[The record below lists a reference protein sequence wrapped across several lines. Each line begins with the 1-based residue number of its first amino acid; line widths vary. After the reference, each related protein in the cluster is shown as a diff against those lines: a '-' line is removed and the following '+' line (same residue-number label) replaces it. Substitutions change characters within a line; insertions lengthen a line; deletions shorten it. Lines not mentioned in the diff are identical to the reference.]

1 MNRIL
6 LTYAYSP
13 LKLNVFTQINGV
25 VNTINQLTL
34 IKPFPITALFIT
46 GSLENTLTVPLI
58 QVFPI
63 YLLLPGSNIAPY
75 WQNPPEQIQPILEL

>member
-13 LKLNVFTQINGV
+13 LKLNVFTQINQL
-25 VNTINQLTL
+25 INQLTL